1 MSIINFT
8 IAMYLSIFIHELG
21 HYLSCKAFK
30 VPVKTFSIGFGP
42 KLFRFKKF
50 NTDFTFK
57 LIPMGGYVY
66 NDDNDLNKINI
77 IKEYIIIL
85 SGVFINIIAAII
97 SFSLLLDKS
106 LIFIVSSIFTNILP
120 QFLLKLMNLSNI
132 LGSELALSSTLP
144 EILNNSNSNM
154 FLLVFASL
162 NLFLFALN
170 ILPLPILDGGQ
181 LIMSIIRRW
190 GNKSLHRKNVT
201 KKISNIIY
209 LICYILLLSPLL
221 INEFLRYFHP
231 IQIFLFSVIVILISF
246 LFKVITETNIYKNII
261 KK

>member
-1 MSIINFT
+1 
-8 IAMYLSIFIHELG
+8 
-21 HYLSCKAFK
+21 
-30 VPVKTFSIGFGP
+30 
-42 KLFRFKKF
+42 
-50 NTDFTFK
+50 
-57 LIPMGGYVY
+57 
-66 NDDNDLNKINI
+66 
-77 IKEYIIIL
+77 
-85 SGVFINIIAAII
+85 
-97 SFSLLLDKS
+97 
-106 LIFIVSSIFTNILP
+106 
-120 QFLLKLMNLSNI
+120 
-132 LGSELALSSTLP
+132 
-144 EILNNSNSNM
+144 M

-231 IQIFLFSVIVILISF
+231 IQIFLFSVIVILISL